1 MIRDFLHS
9 HAAAITEW
17 LLTSG
22 LKSLFIVIGAFILI
36 RIAFTLI
43 KRIERLADDGD
54 PTFQSRQ
61 EKRAATLSVLLR
73 QVAAV
78 SISLV
83 AFMMVLKEFH
93 VDIAPIIAGAGI
105 IGLAVGFG
113 AQSLVKD
120 VISGF
125 FILLE
130 EQFDVGDVISGAGVS
145 GAVEKIGIRF
155 TQLRDLE
162 GKVHYIPNGEFRV
175 VSNLTR
181 GWSRA
186 VIDIG
191 VGYDEDLDR
200 VQHVLRQVDTDM
212 RNLPEWKGIILEPLE
227 IFGVE
232 SFADS
237 AVTVRMVYKT
247 LPGKQWPVAR
257 EFRRRVKQA
266 FDARGI
272 KIPFPQRVV
281 HTVRPPAARDPFD
294 PSAGPADPGP
304 GGGFTE
310 AGRLP
315 GEAID

>member
-1 MIRDFLHS
+1 MIREFLDS
-9 HAAAITEW
+9 HAALISEW
-17 LLTSG
+17 LVTRG
-22 LKSLFIVIGAFILI
+22 IKSLFIVLGAFILI
-36 RIAFTLI
+36 RVLFSLI
-43 KRIERLADDGD
+43 RRMERLADDGD
-54 PTFQSRQ
+54 PTFHSRQ
-61 EKRAATLSVLLR
+61 EKRAATLSFLLR
-73 QVAAV
+73 QVTGI

-83 AFMMVLKEFH
+83 AFMMVLREFN
-93 VDIAPIIAGAGI
+93 VYIAPIIAGAGI

-130 EQFDVGDVISGAGVS
+130 NQFDVGDAISGAGVT

-162 GKVHYIPNGEFRV
+162 GRVHFIPNGEFRV

-200 VQHVLRQVDTDM
+200 VQQALREVDEAM
-212 RNLPEWKGIILEPLE
+212 RARPEWTGIILEPLE

-257 EFRRRVKQA
+257 EFRQRVKRI
-266 FDARGI
+266 FNERGI
-272 KIPFPQRVV
+272 QIPFPQRVV
-281 HTVRPPAARDPFD
+281 HTVPPSATRRSAG
-294 PSAGPADPGP
+294 PSAGEAGPGP
-304 GGGFTE
+304 
-310 AGRLP
+310 ASD
-315 GEAID
+315 ASD